1 METSHSEHVL
11 QEDVV
16 LGAADMGLQLRGQRR
31 QQLMQTSGQEKDNL
45 G

>member
-31 QQLMQTSGQEKDNL
+31 QQLMQTSRQEKENL